1 MNKPAANYSLP
12 LGLRISLV
20 FTALALVCALMAD
33 LSINTRTPWQ
43 EVLRF
48 TQGFISPTWLP
59 LDTLLAALFKT
70 LAFAVLAVS
79 LAAGLGFIFSFFFHH
94 RTVRAL
100 CASTRAV
107 HELFWGLL
115 FIQVFG
121 LHPLV
126 GILAIAIPYSG
137 VFAKVFSEIIEE
149 RAQNNEQS
157 LAPNCDRISRFF
169 YTQWPRVKD
178 QFSSY
183 FLYRIECGLRSSTVL
198 GFIGL
203 PTLGFHLESG
213 FMQGDYPTVA
223 SLLIIFYT
231 LIASMR
237 YWAKLQLLPIFL
249 VAALWYLW
257 EPVSA
262 NFALVATLLN
272 DTLPLPIRTGQG
284 DLWLWLSA
292 LGRQQIAPGI
302 WNTLLVT
309 QIVLVCTGLFALGA
323 FPFLSNL
330 FVNAPTRAG
339 AHLLMVIL
347 RSTPE
352 FILAFLFLMFWG
364 PSHLPA
370 IAALTLHNGAIVAH
384 LIARHSQSIELRRD
398 ASRGSNRYFYECLPR
413 IYGQFLAFLCYR
425 WEVIMRETAI
435 VGILGIH
442 TLGFFIDS
450 AFESFRLDVALILII
465 ISALMNIASDAL
477 ARRVRRQ
484 LHLNATPTWSSS

>member
-1 MNKPAANYSLP
+1 MNKNIASYSIP
-12 LGLRISLV
+12 PGLRISLAFV
-20 FTALALVCALMAD
+20 LLAIFCAVMAD

-43 EVLRF
+43 EALRLG
-48 TQGFISPTWLP
+48 QGFISPTWLP
-59 LDTLLAALFKT
+59 INTLLEALFKT
-70 LAFAVLAVS
+70 LAFAILAVS
-79 LAAGLGFIFSFFFHH
+79 LAAGLGFVLSFGFHH
-94 RTVRAL
+94 RSIRAV

-137 VFAKVFSEIIEE
+137 VFAKVFAEIIEE
-149 RAQNNEQS
+149 NVQS
-157 LAPNCDRISRFF
+157 NAIILPPNSDRFSQFW
-169 YTQWPRVKD
+169 YAKWPQVKD
-178 QFSSY
+178 PFSSY
-183 FLYRIECGLRSSTVL
+183 FLYRFECGLRSSTVL

-213 FMQGDYPTVA
+213 FMQGDYATVA
-223 SLLIIFYT
+223 SLLIVFYA
-231 LIASMR
+231 LIASMP
-237 YWAKLQLLPIFL
+237 YWAKLQLFPVSLC
-249 VAALWYLW
+249 VALLYLW

-262 NFALVATLLN
+262 NFVFIASLLH

-284 DLWLWLSA
+284 ELWLWLSE
-292 LGRQQIAPGI
+292 LGKNQIVPGI
-302 WNTLLVT
+302 WNTVLVT
-309 QIVLVCTGLFALGA
+309 QVVLVCTGLFALVC
-323 FPFLSNL
+323 FPFLSKL
-330 FVNAPTRAG
+330 FANTPTRAST
-339 AHLLMVIL
+339 HLLMVVL

-384 LIARHSQSIELRRD
+384 LIAKHSQNLNLRSD
-398 ASRGSNRYFYECLPR
+398 ASTGCNRYFYECLPR
-413 IYGQFLAFLCYR
+413 VYGQFLAFLCYR

-450 AFESFRLDVALILII
+450 AFESFRLDVALILIV
-465 ISALMNIASDAL
+465 ISALMNISTDAV
-477 ARRVRRQ
+477 ARRLRRQ
-484 LHLNATPTWSSS
+484 LHLSRTPRWSST